1 MIQTFGFENKIAGI
15 CNLLVQTY
23 GYFLAEVIVPL
34 TQRFQSFL
42 FKCRDDKSGHSIK
55 PKICFR

>member
-34 TQRFQSFL
+34 TLISTVF
-42 FKCRDDKSGHSIK
+42 IN
-55 PKICFR
+55 